1 VIVRRAGPNDERAL
15 YDLVLYAQR
24 RVLQV
29 EWNELRASLKA
40 SVHGRTRNRED
51 SAQRFDLLCGTVKD
65 RVVCLWASI
74 IGAED
79 IAHLRAMIVD
89 DNWPMRATAAEWI
102 SGVRSALRSSGSPQ
116 IAYVGL
122 EPWLIQ
128 LLAENGFVLS
138 DSVVTYQK
146 VDETIPDR
154 GNPDVRLRAVQ
165 ASDLD
170 AVWALDRRAFVPLW
184 QTDAPTLAG
193 QLAHSPYF
201 VLAQRRQAPVGY
213 ACTSLTG
220 RHGHLTRLVVDP
232 GAQGQG
238 IGVRLLAACVGFFQQ
253 KGVYGI
259 TLNTQKDNLRARRLY
274 EWFGFRLLGQE
285 AEVWLCTI

>member
-1 VIVRRAGPNDERAL
+1 
-15 YDLVLYAQR
+15 
-24 RVLQV
+24 
-29 EWNELRASLKA
+29 
-40 SVHGRTRNRED
+40 
-51 SAQRFDLLCGTVKD
+51 
-65 RVVCLWASI
+65 LWASI
-74 IGAED
+74 VGAGE

-89 DNWPMRATAAEWI
+89 DDWPLRASASEWM
-102 SGVRSALRSSGSPQ
+102 SGVRSALRSGGSPQ
-116 IAYVGL
+116 IVYVGL
-122 EPWLIQ
+122 ESWLIQ

-138 DSVVTYQK
+138 DSVITYQK

-154 GNPDVRLRAVQ
+154 GNPNVRLRAVE
-165 ASDLD
+165 ASDLG
-170 AVWALDRRAFVPLW
+170 AIRALDQRAFAPLW
-184 QTDAPTLAG
+184 QTDAQTLAE

-201 VLAQRRQAPVGY
+201 VLAEQRQEPVGY
-213 ACTSLTG
+213 ACASLTG

-238 IGVRLLAACVGFFQQ
+238 IGVRLLAACVGFFQE

-274 EWFGFRLLGQE
+274 EWFGFRLLGRE